1 MLRLLA
7 DSSLNHHLLTACRR
21 RAKTIDFLSAT
32 KARIER
38 LSHTELLHFA
48 AEEDRILVTHDI
60 HTLPV
65 QFTRYLASGAFSPGV
80 FLIHPQTPIADATGW
95 LEVASLA
102 ADPTDWQDQILE
114 IPFLRLISL
123 PSPPPSQVPLLQES
137 QEPRDDSH
145 RDEPQTPLVI
155 SPR

>member
-7 DSSLNHHLLTACRR
+7 DSNLNHHLLTACRR

-32 KARIER
+32 KARIEK
-38 LSHTELLHFA
+38 LSHTDLLKYA

-60 HTLPV
+60 DILPAK
-65 QFTRYLASGAFSPGV
+65 FTNYLGSGALSPGV
-80 FLIHPQTPIADATGW
+80 FLLHPQTPIADATSW
-95 LEVASLA
+95 LELASFA
-102 ADPTDWQDQILE
+102 ADHTDWQDQILE

-123 PSPPPSQVPLLQES
+123 PSPPPSPLPLLPES
-137 QEPRDDSH
+137 PALLDSSH
-145 RDEPQTPLVI
+145 SGEPQTPLVI

>member
-21 RAKTIDFLSAT
+21 RSQSIDFLSAT
-32 KARIER
+32 KARIEG
-38 LSHTELLHFA
+38 LSHIDLLHYA

-60 HTLPV
+60 HILPI
-65 QFTRYLASGAFSPGV
+65 QFASYLASGAFSPGV
-80 FLIHPQTPIADATGW
+80 FLIHQQTPIADATSW
-95 LEVASLA
+95 LELASLA
-102 ADPTDWQDQILE
+102 ADHTDWQDQILE

-123 PSPPPSQVPLLQES
+123 PAQPPSQLPLLPES
-137 QEPRDDSH
+137 PVQDD
-145 RDEPQTPLVI
+145 DFPPGEAQTPILV

>member
-21 RAKTIDFLSAT
+21 KAKTIDFLGAA
-32 KARIER
+32 KARIEG
-38 LSHTELLHFA
+38 LSHADLLHYA
-48 AEEDRILVTHDI
+48 AEEDRILVTHAIDI
-60 HTLPV
+60 LPV
-65 QFTRYLASGAFSPGV
+65 QFTNYLASGAFSPGV
-80 FLIHPQTPIADATGW
+80 FLLHPLTPIADATSW
-95 LEVASLA
+95 LELASLA
-102 ADPTDWQDQILE
+102 ADHTDWQDQILE

-123 PSPPPSQVPLLQES
+123 PAPPPSPLPLLPES
-137 QEPRDDSH
+137 PAQRDDSH